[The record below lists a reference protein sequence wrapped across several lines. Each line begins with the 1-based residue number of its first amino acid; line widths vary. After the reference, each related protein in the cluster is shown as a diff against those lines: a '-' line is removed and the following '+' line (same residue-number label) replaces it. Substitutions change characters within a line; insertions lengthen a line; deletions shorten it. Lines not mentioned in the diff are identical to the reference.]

1 MSDAPP
7 PSSQQPP
14 LERPLVRGAIAVVLL
29 ALLGGGAFLLQN
41 ARGSSSAASDVT
53 PTSSQATQA
62 AGSPDAG
69 LGALDHQAPVIGQP
83 APDFVLRDVN
93 GKTMKLSDLRGH
105 VVYVNFWATWCVPCK
120 KELPDIQT
128 LYNEKH
134 GQGLDV
140 LEVNWQEPADLAK
153 SYFTQRRLP
162 MPLLLDPNSSVY
174 NQYKLTG
181 LPDSFFV
188 DRAGN
193 ISSFYYGQLSLP
205 KMRQRVAQAGLP

>member
-1 MSDAPP
+1 MSDAPQP
-7 PSSQQPP
+7 PAQRPSP

-41 ARGSSSAASDVT
+41 TRGSSSAASNVT
-53 PTSSQATQA
+53 PVSVQATQD
-62 AGSPDAG
+62 DAG
-69 LGALDHQAPVIGQP
+69 LGAIDRQAPVIGQP

-93 GKTMKLSDLRGH
+93 GKTMKLSDLRGK

-120 KELPDIQT
+120 QELPDIQT

-134 GQGLDV
+134 AQGLEV

-153 SYFTQRRLP
+153 SYFSQRKLP

-174 NQYKLTG
+174 NQYKLQG

-188 DRAGN
+188 DRSGN
-193 ISSFYYGQLSLP
+193 ISSFYYGQLSLT
-205 KMRQRVAQAGLP
+205 KMRERVAQAGLP